1 MPFGSSGIATS
12 LLTWIDR
19 YIYILTYASDGLLVP
34 RSYGYAVVQVTCGG
48 AGAPHDWVL
57 LSLAQSK
64 RELFMGIAYCRD
76 YRSR

>member
-1 MPFGSSGIATS
+1 MPFGSSGISIS
-12 LLTWIDR
+12 LHDIQTHT
-19 YIYILTYASDGLLVP
+19 YILSVCDGLLVP